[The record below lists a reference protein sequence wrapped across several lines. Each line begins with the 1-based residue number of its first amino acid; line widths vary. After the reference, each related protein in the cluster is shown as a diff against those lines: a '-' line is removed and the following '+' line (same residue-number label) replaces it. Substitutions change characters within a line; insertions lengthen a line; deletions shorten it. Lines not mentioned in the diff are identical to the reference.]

1 VRNIILIFTEED
13 DGMAKNVKRQ
23 LLNHGERVIQVDE
36 KNPIKF
42 SNFTIN
48 NETEKLRLDY
58 KNEVF
63 CSTTIKSIWFRRGY
77 FNRTEPIQGERSIE
91 LDFINY
97 NINQEQQSLL
107 DIIYSH
113 FRKTCL
119 TVSDPRSYQV
129 NKIET
134 LRHAK
139 ECGLKIPSTLISKSK
154 SDVLEFTLDKAIITK
169 GIQEVFEMNW
179 QSKVYCNQTERVSLN
194 ELDSMQDFFFPSLF
208 QDEIIKQF
216 EIRTFY
222 FCGLFYNMAIFSQN
236 DETTQVDFR
245 NYNDEKPNRML
256 PIQLPSNIE
265 QKLSKLMKK
274 MCLETG
280 SLDLI
285 FSIDGSYTFLE
296 VNPVGQFDF
305 LVNSCNYPIT
315 NDIANILKNG

>member
-1 VRNIILIFTEED
+1 MRKIIIIFTEEG
-13 DGMAKNVKRQ
+13 DGMAENVKRQ
-23 LLNHGERVIQVDE
+23 LLKQGEKVIQVDE
-36 KNPIKF
+36 SNPIKF

-48 NETEKLRLDY
+48 NETENLRLDY

-63 CSTTIKSIWFRRGY
+63 CSRVIKSIWFRRGY
-77 FNRTEPIQGERSIE
+77 FSRIEPIQGEKSIE

-97 NINQEQQSLL
+97 NINQEQKSLL

-113 FRKTCL
+113 FKRLCF

-134 LRHAK
+134 LRQAK
-139 ECGLKIPSTLISKSK
+139 ECGLRIPSTLISKSK
-154 SDVLEFTLDKAIITK
+154 RDVIEFSKDKNIITK

-179 QSKVYCNQTERVSLN
+179 QNKVYFNQTERVSRN
-194 ELDSMQDFFFPSLF
+194 EFESMQDLFFPSLF
-208 QDEIIKQF
+208 QDEIVKQF
-216 EIRTFY
+216 EIRTFF
-222 FCGLFYNMAIFSQN
+222 FCGLFYSMAIFSQN
-236 DETTQVDFR
+236 DETTEVDFR

-256 PIQLPSNIE
+256 PIQLPSDIE
-265 QKLSKLMKK
+265 LKLTKLMNK

-296 VNPVGQFDF
+296 VNPVGQFEF
-305 LVNSCNYPIT
+305 LANSCNYPIT